1 MVSKSAVR
9 KQNSLFRRNQAE
21 HRVQALA
28 LCTIHVSYLTLFIPI
43 LWMKT
48 LILREVI
55 PLPKMA
61 GWCVAGLGHVSR
73 QFDLRVLVPNSPHA
87 SCKSVGTSEGL

>member
-1 MVSKSAVR
+1 MLSGLILPGMAD
-9 KQNSLFRRNQAE
+9 SLPECF
-21 HRVQALA
+21 VCQALA

-55 PLPKMA
+55 HLPKMA